1 MFVNLN
7 ISLFCVNNDI
17 KEEIKSQLS
26 FYIEANC
33 SELCKANS
41 QKKYILDKNICIN
54 NCNNDKDYII
64 EYDNICYTECPNGTH
79 VIDNNMCKKD
89 LICNNYYNYEY
100 TDCLDSIPLGY
111 YLNDTEEKTLGKCNI
126 KCSNCTLNSAINNL
140 CISCNNSAGYFG
152 KYNDSLSDNEFI
164 NCYNEQPNGYYLD
177 NEENMYIP
185 CHSSCKACTGKGN
198 TDNHQCSDCFTD
210 YILSNG
216 NCEFITEA
224 PTTDV
229 PTTEEVVEAPTT
241 GVPTTEEVV
250 EAPTTDVPTTEE
262 VIEAKITSEPS
273 IEEVTNR
280 AYGFSDETNDNGT
293 NWVGDP
299 ARCAKVTEY
308 ATSQSVSIRYDDT
321 GWWWLRSPGCNGY
334 GASYV
339 YTYGSIADSG
349 VPVNTTGRGL
359 RPVLHINLQ
368 SINLTPQESDPASP
382 TAMSTQSIDSTTTPT
397 TSASVPT
404 STPFNSASPSGA
416 ASATATATAPAVT
429 ATPTT
434 APATATP
441 TATSATATAPATR
454 RPRHSKSPTS
464 ATTNPTD
471 KPSAIVT
478 SSTSATPTVSAT
490 SSVSASASSG
500 MPSGNKTVLTAAFA
514 KKTYKIKRKKSK
526 KLTIMLMGNK
536 KINTALLT
544 GVFKANKKNRI
555 KTGKVRKKIIA
566 NKSSIFCAI
575 MTLKVKA
582 KRKGKVILSG
592 VVFNNKVSAK
602 VKCKVV
608 VR

>member
-1 MFVNLN
+1 MIRKILSGILTLTMTASMLSVAVLN
-7 ISLFCVNNDI
+7 AGASSDQHFNTGDIVLFGNYWQNDTNGDDLADQNDAKEPIEWRVLEQNGDDVFLMSEKLLDAQMYNTEWDKVTWETCSLRQWLNETFYNNAFNTTEKDAIKTTTVENND
-17 KEEIKSQLS
+17 
-26 FYIEANC
+26 
-33 SELCKANS
+33 
-41 QKKYILDKNICIN
+41 
-54 NCNNDKDYII
+54 
-64 EYDNICYTECPNGTH
+64 
-79 VIDNNMCKKD
+79 
-89 LICNNYYNYEY
+89 
-100 TDCLDSIPLGY
+100 
-111 YLNDTEEKTLGKCNI
+111 
-126 KCSNCTLNSAINNL
+126 NL
-140 CISCNNSAGYFG
+140 HYSVSG
-152 KYNDSLSDNEFI
+152 
-164 NCYNEQPNGYYLD
+164 
-177 NEENMYIP
+177 
-185 CHSSCKACTGKGN
+185 GN
-198 TDNHQCSDCFTD
+198 TTYDKV
-210 YILSNG
+210 YL
-216 NCEFITEA
+216 
-224 PTTDV
+224 
-229 PTTEEVVEAPTT
+229 
-241 GVPTTEEVV
+241 
-250 EAPTTDVPTTEE
+250 
-262 VIEAKITSEPS
+262 PS

-404 STPFNSASPSGA
+404 LTPFNSASPSGA

-464 ATTNPTD
+464 APTNPTD

-478 SSTSATPTVSAT
+478 SSTSSTPTVSAT